1 MALLSCLNLGSGD
14 IAGFF
19 VMISSSTI
27 PIGGK
32 NLDYSFLNFKTKTE
46 TKVGKFEAKEEV
58 KVGNPGQVF

>member
-1 MALLSCLNLGSGD
+1 
-14 IAGFF
+14 
-19 VMISSSTI
+19 MISSSTI